1 MRYSAFISYSHADA
15 RWAKWLH
22 RSLERYRLPK
32 RLRSTDGGLVTAAG
46 KFLPVFR
53 DNEELAAS
61 SDLARSIVE
70 ALENSEVLI
79 LICSPRAARSRW
91 VNEEVRTFVG
101 LGRADRIFCV
111 TVDGEPHSGDPE
123 TECFPPAL
131 LADLSKEPLAVD
143 MRGGRGDRETARLK
157 LIAGVLGLRYDELR
171 QREAARRN
179 RRLAIAASLS
189 LAGLILMTG
198 LAVTAFLSRNE
209 AVRQR
214 DLARQ
219 RTLTAER
226 TVDFVRDL
234 FLVADP
240 SEARGRSMTA
250 REVLDRGEQRLRGD
264 ELKNEPA
271 VRADLAAT
279 LAEVYGA
286 LGLFRDSDRLIRW
299 SLTIRHS
306 EPEVQ
311 VRQLTLFSESQL
323 RLGDAARSAQ
333 SAKRAVALAR
343 QIDDLRPELFF
354 RALVALGEAELEV
367 GDAAAARAA
376 LEEAHRESVV
386 RSGAVSSEAALVLE
400 DLSQVEMLGNN
411 LEAARRHLERALA
424 MRRRLEGDMSPSVS
438 DDMIALA
445 RIAGEQ
451 GDNVTAARLVRS
463 RLAIDERVLG
473 PNHPHIADLLSD
485 LARALLEQRD
495 HAGAR
500 PLLERAAAID
510 LRERGALSWHITYVY
525 SNLGIVY
532 HALGDRRA
540 GETFAKALRAAEAS
554 EAEIR
559 GPIMVELAD
568 VQCQSSRVAEGTRLA
583 RAAIPITRA
592 AFPNEAW
599 RSAWAN
605 MVLGTCMM
613 RGGDAP
619 GGRALIR
626 AAAPAM
632 RQKWRPGSHYRQ
644 EAERRLNL

>member
-32 RLRSTDGGLVTAAG
+32 RLRSTDGGLVNAAG

-70 ALENSEVLI
+70 ALENSAALI
-79 LICSPRAARSRW
+79 VICSPRAAKSRW
-91 VNEEVRTFVG
+91 VNEEIRTFIR

-111 TVDGEPHSGDPE
+111 IVDGDPHSGNPE

-143 MRGGRGDRETARLK
+143 LRSRETARLK
-157 LIAGVLGLRYDELR
+157 LIAGILGLRYDDLR
-171 QREAARRN
+171 QREAALRY

-189 LAGLILMTG
+189 LAGLVLMTG
-198 LAVTAFLSRNE
+198 LAITAYLSRNE
-209 AVRQR
+209 AVHQR

-226 TVDFVRDL
+226 TVKFVSDL

-240 SEARGRSMTA
+240 LRARGRSITV
-250 REVLDRGEQRLRGD
+250 REALDSGERLLRGELQ
-264 ELKNEPA
+264 NEPA

-279 LAEVYGA
+279 LAEVYGE
-286 LGLFRDSDRLIRW
+286 LGLYRESDRLIRW
-299 SLTIRHS
+299 SLSIGHN
-306 EPEVQ
+306 EPDVR
-311 VRQLTLFSESQL
+311 VRQWTLFAESQL
-323 RLGDAARSAQ
+323 RLGHAERSAPAARY
-333 SAKRAVALAR
+333 AVTLAR
-343 QIDDLRPELFF
+343 QIEDVRPELFTK
-354 RALVALGEAELEV
+354 ALLALGEAALEV
-367 GDAAAARAA
+367 RDLAAARTA
-376 LEEAHRESVV
+376 LEEADRGVV
-386 RSGAVSSEAALVLE
+386 ALSSQDFSELAPIIPE
-400 DLSQVEMLGNN
+400 DLAQVEMFSNN
-411 LEAARRHLERALA
+411 LEGARRHIERALA
-424 MRRRLEGDMSPSVS
+424 LRGGLGSTSPGVS
-438 DDMIALA
+438 DDVILLA
-445 RIAGEQ
+445 WIAGAQ
-451 GDNVTAARLVRS
+451 GDNVTAARLLRS

-473 PNHPHIADLLSD
+473 PNHPHVADLLNN

-500 PLLERAAAID
+500 PLLERAAAIN
-510 LRERGALSWHITYVY
+510 LRERGALSENIAAAYT
-525 SNLGIVY
+525 NLGIVY

-540 GETFAKALRAAEAS
+540 AETFASALRAAEANRS
-554 EAEIR
+554 VVQ
-559 GPIMVELAD
+559 GLVMTELAD
-568 VQCQSSRVAEGTRLA
+568 LQCQSSRVAEGTRLA
-583 RAAIPITRA
+583 QAAIPITSE
-592 AFPNEAW
+592 AFPDEPW

-605 MVLGTCMM
+605 MVLGTCMI

-626 AAAPAM
+626 AAGPAM
-632 RQKWRPGSHYRQ
+632 RQKWRAGSHYRQ
-644 EAERRLNL
+644 EADRRLAL